1 MKRLKIATILCL
13 LTITLF
19 SCKSTK
25 TENNISSK
33 SDLQTS
39 TTEDI
44 SEPEKF
50 NFFQLGKSKYLE
62 GGVFSLFTPGVF
74 GDLKQQSA
82 AVMINPKDSKAG
94 FGSPYLAAYYILFFD
109 AKGRSDLR
117 FAKEQYF
124 TDFENKKLDRE
135 GKKTYKEYGNTDVQL
150 YWGTIKGSTPNN
162 AVGKVNF
169 GYEFVERSPYF
180 TISIFPLTNQR
191 FVEGQGSAPE
201 TSMNLTFYFTKAQIT
216 KFLDLLTEDSINQAL
231 ADLHASQ
238 IGGEVELSDEY

>member
-25 TENNISSK
+25 TENTISSK

-39 TTEDI
+39 TTENN

-124 TDFENKKLDRE
+124 TDFEIKNWIEKVKKL
-135 GKKTYKEYGNTDVQL
+135 
-150 YWGTIKGSTPNN
+150 IKSMEILMFNFIGELL
-162 AVGKVNF
+162 KV
-169 GYEFVERSPYF
+169 
-180 TISIFPLTNQR
+180 LH
-191 FVEGQGSAPE
+191 
-201 TSMNLTFYFTKAQIT
+201 QIM
-216 KFLDLLTEDSINQAL
+216 LLEK
-231 ADLHASQ
+231 
-238 IGGEVELSDEY
+238 